1 VNRPIRKVVVFC
13 ALIFAVLLV
22 NATVVQVGEAHSL
35 TSNAHNGRVLIDSYE
50 RQRGDIIVDN
60 APVAE
65 STATTDALKY
75 LRVYPA
81 GSLYADITGYYSL
94 LSDSGI
100 ERSENGILSGSD
112 SRISLSIS
120 RIGQLLSGAT
130 PQGGDVYLTLD
141 GKAQKLAAQLLGN
154 RRGAVVAMDPRTGA
168 ILAMVSSPT
177 YDPNAL
183 TSHDANADQKAYDGL
198 VAQGYDPLSNRATQE
213 TYPPGSTF
221 KLIDTAAAL
230 SSGRYTPQTLVDSPG
245 SIRLPGTDTT
255 LSNYAGESCG
265 AAQITLTRALTVSC
279 NTAYA
284 NVGLSLGVDALRA
297 EAQAFGFGRT
307 IDDLGIAQNP
317 STFGDADNQ
326 AQTAQSAIGQYNV
339 AATPLQMCMVAA
351 AIANGGVEMTPYLVS
366 KITSPTLKTIETTQP
381 TVFANPINATVASEL
396 TTMMESVVEHGT
408 GTRAQI
414 AGVAV
419 AGKTGTADHG
429 EPSEHLPP
437 HSWFVSFAPAAAPT
451 VAVSVIVE
459 DGGGEDTTG
468 GAVAAP
474 IAQQLMS
481 LLLKEKL

>member
-1 VNRPIRKVVVFC
+1 MNRPIRKVVVFC

-35 TSNAHNGRVLIDSYE
+35 NSNVHNGRVLIDSYE

-65 STATTDALKY
+65 STATTDSLKY
-75 LRVYPA
+75 LRKYPD
-81 GSLYADITGYYSL
+81 GSLYADVTGYYSL
-94 LSDSGI
+94 LADTGI
-100 ERSENGILSGSD
+100 ERSQNGILSGSD

-130 PQGGDVYLTLD
+130 PQGGNVTLTLD
-141 GKAQKLAAQLLGN
+141 GKAQQLAATLLGN
-154 RRGAVVAMDPRTGA
+154 RRGAVVALDPRTGA
-168 ILAMVSSPT
+168 ILAMVTSPT
-177 YDPNAL
+177 FDPSLL
-183 TSHDANADQKAYDGL
+183 TSHDPTKDQAAYDAL
-198 VAQGYDPLSNRATQE
+198 AAQSETPLLDRATQE

-230 SSGRYTPQTLVDSPG
+230 SSGKYTPSTTVASPG
-245 SIRLPGTDTT
+245 SITLPGTTTT

-265 AAQITLTRALTVSC
+265 AAKITLTQALAVSC

-284 NVGLSLGVDALRA
+284 GVGLSLGADALRA

-307 IDDLGIAQNP
+307 VDGLGVLQNP
-317 STFGDADNQ
+317 STFPSDINQ
-326 AQTAQSAIGQYNV
+326 AQTAQSAIGQYDV
-339 AATPLQMCMVAA
+339 AATPLQMAMVAA
-351 AIANGGVEMTPYLVS
+351 AIGNGGVEMAPYLVA
-366 KITSPTLKTIETTQP
+366 KLTGPDLKTIATTQP
-381 TVFANPINATVASEL
+381 SVFATPINQTVATEM
-396 TTMMESVVEHGT
+396 TGMMEQVVAHGT

-414 AGVAV
+414 PGVAV

-429 EPSEHLPP
+429 PADQHLKP
-437 HSWFVSFAPAAAPT
+437 HSWFVAFAPAAAPT
-451 VAVSVIVE
+451 VAISVIVE

-474 IAQQLMS
+474 IAQQVMK
-481 LLLKEKL
+481 LLLAEKL